1 MNNRWNIQR
10 NRITKLSLTLRRSYY
25 DKHRC
30 DECSYNTPHGIEGNI
45 TESIGSWP
53 EFIFKGSFCKR
64 TFQGFC
70 SPCFYSQFPIDKK
83 EKGIAYENMIRN
95 QFNYV
100 INNFFELVINRQYG
114 KLNDDIVRFVL
125 TPTGSFFDADEF
137 PQKLRIELLEKLKN
151 EAKKYNVQI
160 QLHIESHCKDWNKL
174 EKTTN
179 DSIYEIQLLKELHTK
194 ILFGFES
201 SNEYVRNVLYNKN
214 LEMDDFLKAYKTAKK
229 LNLDVGIFIFA
240 GLFSMNDML
249 TIYDVKESIN
259 FAKENNITPVIMFQN
274 VQQYTITD
282 VLFRNDKIR
291 LIEPFSVME
300 IVLYLLDKFGN
311 SNWLIADPKGGPPVP
326 EHNIFDS
333 AKITSSEN
341 SKKIYDMIHE
351 LRITRDIEQFK
362 TNANEL
368 KKTDNYS
375 KYNEYLNS
383 CRTWEYLETDTD
395 NLLTCAEQ
403 IINCDN

>member
-1 MNNRWNIQR
+1 MNAKWNNQR
-10 NRITKLSLTLRRSYY
+10 DRIRDLSLTLRHSYY
-25 DKHRC
+25 DKHKC
-30 DECSYNTPHGIEGNI
+30 DECCYNTPHGIDGNI

-53 EFIFKGSFCKR
+53 EFIFRGTFCKR
-64 TFQGFC
+64 TFQGLC

-114 KLNDDIVRFVL
+114 KLNDDIVRLVL

-137 PQKLRIELLEKLKN
+137 PQKLRIELLEKLRN
-151 EAKKYNVQI
+151 EAKKYNIQI

-179 DSIYEIQLLKELHTK
+179 ASIYEIQLLKELHTK

-201 SNEYVRNVLYNKN
+201 SNEYVRNVLYNKH
-214 LEMDDFLKAYKTAKK
+214 LDMDDFLKAYETAKN

-249 TIYDVKESIN
+249 TIYDVKKSIS
-259 FAKENNITPVIMFQN
+259 FAKAKNITPVIMFQN

-282 VLFRNDKIR
+282 ILFQNNKIR

-300 IVLYLLDKFGN
+300 IILFLLDEFEDC
-311 SNWLIADPKGGPPVP
+311 NWLIADPKGGPPVP

-333 AKITSSEN
+333 AQITSSEN
-341 SKKIYDMIHE
+341 SKKIYEMVHE
-351 LRITRDIEQFK
+351 LRITRDIKQFK
-362 TNANEL
+362 VKANEI

-383 CRTWEYLETDTD
+383 CRTWEYLESDTDT
-395 NLLTCAEQ
+395 LLTCAEQ
-403 IINCDN
+403 IINYNN